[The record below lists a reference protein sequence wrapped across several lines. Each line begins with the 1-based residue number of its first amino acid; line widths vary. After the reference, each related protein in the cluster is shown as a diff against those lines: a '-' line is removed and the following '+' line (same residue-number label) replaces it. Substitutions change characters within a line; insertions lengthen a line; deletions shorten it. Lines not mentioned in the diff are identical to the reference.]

1 VSAYVRAEATPS
13 PEAYP
18 DGTNGTLSLAERR
31 DPLRSTSTLIPWDP
45 VPPDNSSAASADPT
59 SGSTIDTPDLGS
71 LLTELVSLPGWADG
85 NSMSFLIDP
94 FDSYSPA
101 ATDSREVYGSAAGID
116 QVPVLTYTF
125 TEAPNPDLTTT
136 TVVASS
142 HVDEVTDQNT
152 AGVSRNTGNALS
164 ELFYAGNTNE
174 PRQLALRFDNIAIPV
189 GAVIKTAYLTLSTA
203 ATTDIPA
210 AATDWQYVDGTG
222 SGVDPTSTPDP
233 LDPTTD
239 TTSTTSD
246 TVSINLR
253 AELSD
258 SPDDY
263 TLGTLGTRDYTTT
276 FVNWDNVPATESTE
290 VVSPNISSLVSAVTG
305 LADWA
310 SGDSLSL
317 RLTAPEGHVNSATN
331 LRRIL
336 TSTST
341 EKPQLLITWEPGS
354 TTGSGASATQ
364 TTAIRFSQVHVPPGA
379 QIKSAR
385 IIFHSAEANDEA
397 TTLEITGEHSASPR
411 ALQAVNNDLGGR
423 SKTTA
428 RESWAVESW
437 STIGTA
443 YPTPDLSRIV
453 QEITDIPEWCGGN
466 AMTFF
471 LSGTGKRIAVSADA
485 NPIKAPTLEITY
497 APDSVPSGAY
507 CSNSSIVVPLA
518 DAQDDAVQN
527 DATDSVDV
535 LGQSLST
542 DSVGDGTGDSQTIGL
557 RFRGVNLPR
566 DATIVS
572 ATLQLTSTTDI
583 TEASKFNISIE
594 RSDDAPG
601 FSAADN
607 DINARSWSNTV
618 RWSSNPPVAAN
629 EGTFTS
635 DLKSLIETIVGRSG
649 WERGNSMAFRL
660 ESLTTSVPHAFSS
673 ADASEAQAPRLI
685 IYFESE
691 RENPGTRFR
700 DNLKRHVNELVAQ
713 GGTPITSSLYEAAL
727 YFRGG
732 EIDYGKRRGARRSE
746 DRFHRVSHPFSYEGG
761 ELYQPKGCI
770 DSNLDSDKCIWETI
784 NNNSSNPTYLSPLE
798 SQCQTNHIVL
808 LSDGAA
814 TSNTAV
820 SRIQNLT
827 GTTCDTSYGNS
838 ETCGREL
845 IDWLHT
851 SDHSPA
857 LPGTQNITTHTIAF
871 NLAEGERG
879 FLADLAAAGG
889 GGAYTADSAASLL
902 AAFKNIFINVSKT
915 DTSFVAPSVTLN
927 QQNRMKNSDEL
938 YFAMFKPES
947 TARWNGNLKKYK
959 LKGATDADPI
969 IVDRD
974 GLPAVD
980 ESTGEFKAGARSFW
994 SNAVDGGSVLLG
1006 GAAARIE
1013 GNGYSHEY
1021 RKVYTY

>member
-1 VSAYVRAEATPS
+1 MKGLNMKQTNGLALGLLLSFAGVLPAVADDTEIFFGRSSDAFNSNPNILFVLDNSGSMNRKDDGFGNLTRMDRLKTAMSLLLDQSSSYNVGLMAFQGWNHGGVIRYPIGYLESDSEDLCNGICPDELIVARPDGGINDGAEHDTSKDVTLDAQTLVMANVIGTETTDTTGGTETTRTALAVADVSEYAPADGSALINYNNQASNRWFYDGVAGNGEGHFAYRFDNINIPAGATVTQARITFTQTSLANQPGNVSAYVRAEATPS

-45 VPPDNSSAASADPT
+45 VPPDNSSGASADPT
-59 SGSTIDTPDLGS
+59 SGTTIDTPDLGS

-116 QVPVLTYTF
+116 QVPVLSYTF

-210 AATDWQYVDGTG
+210 AATDWQYVDGSGSG
-222 SGVDPTSTPDP
+222 SGVDPTSTSGP

-239 TTSTTSD
+239 STSTTSD

-258 SPDDY
+258 LPDDY
-263 TLGTLGTRDYTTT
+263 TVSTLDTRDYTTT
-276 FVNWDNVPATESTE
+276 FVNWDNVPATESTD

-305 LADWA
+305 LADWT

-317 RLTAPEGHVNSATN
+317 RLTAPEDHVNTATN

-354 TTGSGASATQ
+354 TTGSGEVATQ

-397 TTLEITGEHSASPR
+397 TTLEITGEDSPSPL

-437 STIGTA
+437 ATIGTA

-471 LSGTGKRIAVSADA
+471 LSGTGQRIAVSADA
-485 NPIKAPTLEITY
+485 NPIKAPTLE
-497 APDSVPSGAY
+497 
-507 CSNSSIVVPLA
+507 
-518 DAQDDAVQN
+518 
-527 DATDSVDV
+527 
-535 LGQSLST
+535 
-542 DSVGDGTGDSQTIGL
+542 
-557 RFRGVNLPR
+557 
-566 DATIVS
+566 
-572 ATLQLTSTTDI
+572 
-583 TEASKFNISIE
+583 
-594 RSDDAPG
+594 
-601 FSAADN
+601 
-607 DINARSWSNTV
+607 
-618 RWSSNPPVAAN
+618 
-629 EGTFTS
+629 
-635 DLKSLIETIVGRSG
+635 
-649 WERGNSMAFRL
+649 
-660 ESLTTSVPHAFSS
+660 
-673 ADASEAQAPRLI
+673 
-685 IYFESE
+685 
-691 RENPGTRFR
+691 
-700 DNLKRHVNELVAQ
+700 
-713 GGTPITSSLYEAAL
+713 
-727 YFRGG
+727 
-732 EIDYGKRRGARRSE
+732 
-746 DRFHRVSHPFSYEGG
+746 
-761 ELYQPKGCI
+761 
-770 DSNLDSDKCIWETI
+770 
-784 NNNSSNPTYLSPLE
+784 
-798 SQCQTNHIVL
+798 
-808 LSDGAA
+808 
-814 TSNTAV
+814 
-820 SRIQNLT
+820 
-827 GTTCDTSYGNS
+827 
-838 ETCGREL
+838 
-845 IDWLHT
+845 
-851 SDHSPA
+851 
-857 LPGTQNITTHTIAF
+857 
-871 NLAEGERG
+871 
-879 FLADLAAAGG
+879 
-889 GGAYTADSAASLL
+889 
-902 AAFKNIFINVSKT
+902 
-915 DTSFVAPSVTLN
+915 
-927 QQNRMKNSDEL
+927 
-938 YFAMFKPES
+938 
-947 TARWNGNLKKYK
+947 
-959 LKGATDADPI
+959 
-969 IVDRD
+969 
-974 GLPAVD
+974 
-980 ESTGEFKAGARSFW
+980 
-994 SNAVDGGSVLLG
+994 
-1006 GAAARIE
+1006 
-1013 GNGYSHEY
+1013 
-1021 RKVYTY
+1021 